1 MSLYEGALR
10 VYLLNK
16 HTKEFTV
23 TFTPLTILL
32 TDIIPRVL
40 KPEYKKKYLG
50 QDKVYIEE
58 SSDNA
63 PGPYG
68 DEYMPMPPEV
78 KTLVLIQETEDYVIF
93 KALTALSAVYYDTPY
108 FYFKDER
115 YARVKGWIMI

>member
-23 TFTPLTILL
+23 TFTPLTIQL
-32 TDIIPRVL
+32 TDETPRIL
-40 KPEYKKKYLG
+40 TPEYKKKYLG
-50 QDKVYIEE
+50 KDNVYVDECC
-58 SSDNA
+58 DNVS
-63 PGPYG
+63 GPYG

-78 KTLVLIQETEDYVIF
+78 KTLVLLQETEDYAIF
-93 KALTALSAVYYDTPY
+93 KALTALSAACYDTPY

-115 YARVKGWIMI
+115 YTRVKGLIMI